1 MAYRKDQGRMARM
14 TAFWSGTIFMFYGC
28 TSLWRALTG
37 DFFGAGDALSQPIG
51 GIRVPVLGM
60 DLSPAVLIVTALF
73 ALGVFLF
80 NRWLERPKQ
89 ADTLIETESEMKKV
103 TWPTLSETMS
113 GSITVIMT
121 VLILMTILAA
131 FDWALGRITSTW
143 VF

>member
-1 MAYRKDQGRMARM
+1 M
-14 TAFWSGTIFMFYGC
+14 TAFWSGTIFLFYGC
-28 TSLWRALTG
+28 VSLLRALTA
-37 DFFGAGDALSQPIG
+37 DFFGAGDALAQPIG
-51 GIRVPVLGM
+51 GVRVPVLGM
-60 DLSPAVLIVTALF
+60 DLSPAFLIATALF

-80 NRWLERPKQ
+80 YRWLERPKQ
-89 ADTLIETESEMKKV
+89 ADTLIDTESEMKKV

>member
-14 TAFWSGTIFMFYGC
+14 TAFWSGTIFLFYGC
-28 TSLWRALTG
+28 VSLRRALTEG
-37 DFFGAGDALSQPIG
+37 FFGLGDTLAQPIG
-51 GIRVPVLGM
+51 GITVPILGM
-60 DLSPAVLIVTALF
+60 ELSPALLIVTALF

-89 ADTLIETESEMKKV
+89 ADTLIDTESEMRKV
-103 TWPTLSETMS
+103 TWPSLPETMS

-121 VLILMTILAA
+121 VLILMTILAV
-131 FDWALGRITSTW
+131 FDWALGNITSKW